1 MYLMAMFNTITK
13 LIHDFRCS
21 KGDDMLL
28 PPFADKTRFF
38 KETQEGVERM
48 CKVMEEMMEERLK
61 DSEYRKAVSIA
72 VNLLKRGKDTVE
84 EIAELTGLTVERVKE
99 IEASLADIPA

>member
-13 LIHDFRCS
+13 LIHNFRCS
-21 KGDDMLL
+21 SGKDMLL
-28 PPFADKTRFF
+28 SPFADKTRFF

-48 CKVMEEMMEERLK
+48 CKIMEERDK
-61 DSEYRKAVSIA
+61 DIEKRMMNKVAA
-72 VNLLKRGKDTVE
+72 DLLKRGKDTVE